1 MKKLFVVSDSHNAV
15 GMVDAAVEYI
25 KSNRF
30 DYIVHLGDV
39 RKDAQWIEEDTGR
52 EVIGV
57 AGNCDYF
64 SMDPRE
70 AVFMVENV
78 RILAVHGDKYGVK
91 SGYDRLSY
99 YAEERACQVALFGH
113 THLSY
118 VGNVGKALLVNPG
131 TLINGSAAIVTV
143 NGSDVSVEHIK
154 L

>member
-1 MKKLFVVSDSHNAV
+1 MKRIFVISDSHNAA
-15 GMVDAAVEYI
+15 GMIEDAVEYI
-25 KSNRF
+25 KNNRF

-39 RKDAQWIEEDTGR
+39 RKDAEWIEEDTGR

-64 SMDPRE
+64 SLDPRE
-70 AVFMVENV
+70 AVFMVEEV
-78 RILAVHGDKYGVK
+78 RMLAVHGDKYGVK

-113 THLSY
+113 THQAFA
-118 VGNVGKALLVNPG
+118 GNVGNALLINPG

-143 NGSDVSVEHIK
+143 EGGKVSVEHIR

>member
-1 MKKLFVVSDSHNAV
+1 MKRLFVISDSHSAA
-15 GMVDAAVEYI
+15 GKIEDAVEYI
-25 KSNRF
+25 KNNRF

-39 RKDAQWIEEDTGR
+39 RKDAYWIEEDTGR

-57 AGNCDYF
+57 AGNCDFF
-64 SMDPRE
+64 SGDSRE
-70 AVFMVENV
+70 AIFIVEDV

-113 THLSY
+113 THAEFAGN
-118 VGNVGKALLVNPG
+118 VGNVLLVNPG
-131 TLINGSAAIVTV
+131 TLINGSAAVVTV
-143 NGSDVSVEHIK
+143 DGSKVSVEHIR

>member
-1 MKKLFVVSDSHNAV
+1 MKRLFVVSDSHNAA
-15 GMVDAAVEYI
+15 GMIDAAVEYI
-25 KSNRF
+25 RQHHF

-39 RKDAQWIEEDTGR
+39 RKDAQWMEEDTGR

-64 SMDPRE
+64 SMDSRE
-70 AVFMVENV
+70 ELIIVENV

-91 SGYDRLSY
+91 NGYDRLSY
-99 YAEERACQVALFGH
+99 YAEERVCQVALFGH
-113 THLSY
+113 THEPFA
-118 VGNVGKALLVNPG
+118 GNVGKALLVNPG

-143 NGSDVSVEHIK
+143 NGAEVSVEHIR